1 MALQCGIIGLPNAGK
16 STVFNALTASDIPA
30 ENYPFCT
37 IDPNTGIVPV
47 PDARLKELQ
56 KIYNP
61 LKVTPAIVEFV
72 DIAGL
77 VRGASKGEGLGNQ
90 FLANIRQVNALIH
103 VVRCFENDDITHVE
117 GSIDPVR
124 DAEIIETELLLKD
137 LESIEKRI
145 YRLGKEV
152 RTGSKEAKSELD
164 ILEKIQVGIDDGQLI
179 RSQGLSVKELAL
191 IDHLSLLTTKKILY
205 VANVDEAEIVSEKRG
220 SIPQALFD
228 LAEAEGNLAIRLCGK
243 LEQELAILDE
253 DEKAEFLSEYNL
265 KEVGL
270 DKLIHA
276 AYDLLGYRTFFT
288 CSEKEVHAWTFTDG
302 ATAPEAAG
310 VIHTDFQRGF
320 IKAEIFHYDN
330 LMQHHTEKVLREKGL
345 IRQEGKTYKVSDG
358 DVIFFKF
365 NV

>member
-16 STVFNALTASDIPA
+16 STIFNALTASDIPA

-37 IDPNTGIVPV
+37 IDPNTGIVPI
-47 PDARLKELQ
+47 PDTRLKDIQ

-90 FLANIRQVNALIH
+90 FLANIRQVDALIH

-137 LESIEKRI
+137 LESVEKRI

-152 RTGSKEAKSELD
+152 RSGSKEAKSVLD

-220 SIPQALFD
+220 AIPQALFD

-253 DEKAEFLSEYNL
+253 DEKAEFLTEYNL

-288 CSEKEVHAWTFTDG
+288 CDEKDVRAWTFADG

-330 LMQHHTEKVLREKGL
+330 LMQHQTEKVLRE
-345 IRQEGKTYKVSDG
+345 RVSSVRRG
-358 DVIFFKF
+358 RHIKSPMAM
-365 NV
+365 